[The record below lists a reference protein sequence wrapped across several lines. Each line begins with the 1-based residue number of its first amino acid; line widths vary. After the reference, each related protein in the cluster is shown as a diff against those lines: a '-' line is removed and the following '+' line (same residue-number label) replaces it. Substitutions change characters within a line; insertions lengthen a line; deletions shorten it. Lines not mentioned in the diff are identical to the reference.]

1 VLNNREISD
10 RFEVQINTLYNW
22 QKSKPKLYAYLKH
35 ADYNKERNKEIN
47 VLLEYYA
54 KSISKNFSVE
64 EIHYIINSDINP
76 HTIEQ
81 IDSLHKI
88 FITLEAKNLSIKSDF
103 LLGIYDK
110 FHTMN
115 IIEKYIFYKRVY
127 RIRDKEKSFSKDKI
141 ELYFQEYLNKQKE
154 K

>member
-1 VLNNREISD
+1 MLNNREISD

-22 QKSKPKLYAYLKH
+22 QKSKPNLYSYLKH

-47 VLLEYYA
+47 VLLDYYA
-54 KSISKNFSVE
+54 KSINKDFSVE

-76 HTIEQ
+76 HTIEE
-81 IDSLHKI
+81 IEDLHKI

-103 LLGIYDK
+103 LLKIYDK

-115 IIEKYIFYKRVY
+115 IIEKYIFYKKVY
-127 RIRDKEKSFSKDKI
+127 RIREKESSYSKDKI
-141 ELYFQEYLNKQKE
+141 ELYFQEYLTQL
-154 K
+154 

>member
-1 VLNNREISD
+1 MLNNREISA

-22 QKSKPKLYAYLKH
+22 QKSKPKLYAYLQN
-35 ADYNKERNKEIN
+35 ADYNEERHKEIN
-47 VLLEYYA
+47 ILLEYYS
-54 KSISKNFSVE
+54 KSINKDFSVG

-76 HTIEQ
+76 HTIEE
-81 IDSLHKI
+81 IEDLHKI

-115 IIEKYIFYKRVY
+115 IIEKYIFYKKVY
-127 RIRDKEKSFSKDKI
+127 RIRDKEKSYSKEKI
-141 ELYFQEYLNKQKE
+141 ELYFKEYLIKS
-154 K
+154 